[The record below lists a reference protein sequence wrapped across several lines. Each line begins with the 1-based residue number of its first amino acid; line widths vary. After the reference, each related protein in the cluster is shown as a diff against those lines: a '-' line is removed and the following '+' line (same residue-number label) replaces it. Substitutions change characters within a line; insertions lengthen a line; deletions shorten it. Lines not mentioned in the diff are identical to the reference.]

1 MKRIIRKGRL
11 VASLDVQNA
20 LESLFVAETLKGSTE
35 FWIVSPWLSDVA
47 IIDNRGGRFAHLSE
61 LGDRKLKL
69 TEVLLYLV
77 ERFGTKVTVVI
88 SDDGWASEARQGIP
102 AAFKQAGKSGFLNMY
117 VKPRNHLHDKIIATK
132 DWLVSGSMNF
142 TNQGITVRD
151 EHVDIET
158 DPAMIAPILIDLRNR
173 YPVGGADNE

>member
-1 MKRIIRKGRL
+1 MKRTIRKGRL

-20 LESLFVAETLKGSTE
+20 LESLFVAETLKGSQE
-35 FWIVSPWLSDVA
+35 FWIVSPWLSDVG

-69 TEVLLYLV
+69 TEILIYLV
-77 ERFGTKVTVVI
+77 NRFETKVTVVV

-102 AAFKQAGKSGFLNMY
+102 AAFKQAGKRDFLNMH
-117 VKPRNHLHDKIIATK
+117 VKSRDHLHDKIIATS

-142 TNQGITVRD
+142 TKQGITVRD

-158 DPAMIAPILIDLRNR
+158 DPSHIAPILIDLRNR
-173 YPVGGADNE
+173 YPSVGAQT

>member
-20 LESLFVAETLKGSTE
+20 LESLFVAETLNGSAE

-47 IIDNRGGRFAHLSE
+47 IVDNRGGRFAHLSE

-69 TEVLLYLV
+69 TDVLLYLV
-77 ERFGTKVTVVI
+77 DRFDTKVTVVV
-88 SDDGWASEARQGIP
+88 SDDGWASEARRVIP
-102 AAFKQAGKSGFLNMY
+102 AAFSQVGKSGHLNMH
-117 VKPRNHLHDKIIATK
+117 VRSRDHLHDKIVATS

-142 TNQGITVRD
+142 TKQGITVRD

-158 DPAMIAPILIDLRNR
+158 DPGMIAPILIDLRNR
-173 YPVGGADNE
+173 YPIDGANND

>member
-11 VASLDVQNA
+11 FASLDVQNA
-20 LESLFVAETLKGSTE
+20 LESLFVAETLHGSKE

-47 IIDNRGGRFAHLSE
+47 VIDNRGGRFTHLSE

-77 ERFGTKVTVVI
+77 DRFDTKVTVVV
-88 SDDGWASEARQGIP
+88 SDDGWASEARRGIP
-102 AAFKQAGKSGFLNMY
+102 TAFMQAGKSEYLNMY
-117 VKPRNHLHDKIIATK
+117 VKSRDHLHDKIVATS
-132 DWLVSGSMNF
+132 DWLISGSMNF
-142 TNQGITVRD
+142 TKQGITVRD

-173 YPVGGADNE
+173 YPVGGVNHG

>member
-1 MKRIIRKGRL
+1 MKRTIRKGRL

-35 FWIVSPWLSDVA
+35 FWIVSPWLSDVV

-77 ERFGTKVTVVI
+77 DRFGTKVTVVV
-88 SDDGWASEARQGIP
+88 SDDGWASEARRSIP
-102 AAFKQAGKSGFLNMY
+102 AAFQQVSRADYLNMH
-117 VKPRNHLHDKIIATK
+117 VRSRDLLHDKIVATS

-142 TNQGITVRD
+142 TKQGITVRD

-173 YPVGGADNE
+173 YPIKERDE